1 MMDYTKNRLTELVAL
16 SRETGHLE
24 QQYKLWNEEI
34 EELRADN
41 NALRRLHLKQDI
53 GRFITELNTFS
64 DDPKILAI
72 TINCLLAALND
83 KDKESIINKWKARIK
98 WKKKNKRDLINYELK
113 KQALA
118 SAGIEYTDEYGS
130 AEEGWIWDDD
140 NFKLIFWH
148 KFLYEPEATQKEW
161 IELGKTSKTIC
172 KRIKNL
178 KSQKVAADKRKIKE
192 LKKEEKIKIIK
203 EAGFED
209 GTIPMDS
216 DFIFDHTTRKVVN
229 WKTATELTGCIRGR
243 IKLEERKETELKR
256 RKRRTRLWEAYG
268 QIDQD
273 KKKQAII
280 NAGFTDGVLPISN
293 NFFYCPAEEK
303 IMTLDQSGTLIEYK
317 KTDGLQA

>member
-1 MMDYTKNRLTELVAL
+1 MLDYTKKRLTELVAL

-64 DDPKILAI
+64 DDPEILAI

-83 KDKESIINKWKARIK
+83 EDKESIINKWKARVK

-113 KQALA
+113 KQALD

-130 AEEGWIWDDD
+130 AEEGWIWDEH

-178 KSQKVAADKRKIKE
+178 KSQKVAADKRKVRA

-203 EAGFED
+203 EAGYED

-229 WKTATELTGCIRGR
+229 WRTATELTGCIRGR

-268 QIDQD
+268 QVDQD

-303 IMTLDQSGTLIEYK
+303 IMTLDKSGKLIEYK
-317 KTDGLQA
+317 KTDGLQV

>member
-53 GRFITELNTFS
+53 GRFITELNSFS
-64 DDPKILAI
+64 DDPEILAI

-203 EAGFED
+203 EAGFKD
-209 GTIPMDS
+209 GTIPIDS

-280 NAGFTDGVLPISN
+280 NAGFADGVLPISN